1 MNRHT
6 RSEID
11 PKRIISILNK
21 STERL
26 DTTTQHALQ
35 RARNRAMATKLSAG
49 WHDGTMG
56 LHLTSLLG
64 RHWLAMSVIAI
75 ALIAGSTSY
84 WHHSQQHAAT
94 HLDLAILTDDLPME
108 VFVDK

>member
-1 MNRHT
+1 MNKHNK
-6 RSEID
+6 SEID
-11 PKRIISILNK
+11 PKRIVSILNK

-35 RARNRAMATKLSAG
+35 RARNRAMVAKHRAS
-49 WHDGTMG
+49 WHDGTIG
-56 LHLTSLLG
+56 LHLASLLG
-64 RHWLAMSVIAI
+64 KHWLAMSVIAV

-84 WHHSQQHAAT
+84 WQHAQQHAAT